1 MGLVSGFPIL
11 DVNHTRFVF
20 PWSYLCG
27 LKHRYDMATP
37 TAADGRAQLPP
48 VSNIQMV
55 DLKAQYRAM
64 QEEVDTAV
72 LDVIRSGA
80 FINGPAVKQFQAGL
94 EEYLR
99 CDHVIPCAN
108 GTDALQ
114 IAMMALGLEPGD
126 EVIVPAFTYVA
137 TAEVIALLRL
147 SPVMVD
153 VDPRTF
159 NVTAELIEPAITER
173 TKAIVPVHL
182 FGQSCDMEPI
192 RALARKHNLFIVED
206 NAQAIGAEY
215 TFRDGSKQRTGT
227 LGDIGCT
234 SFYPSKNLGAYGDGG
249 AINTNSDE
257 LAAKLRMVANHGQNR
272 RYYHDVVGCNSRL
285 DSIQA
290 AILNCKLK
298 RLDDYGARRNAAAD
312 HYDQAL
318 AGIDGLLT
326 PARQA
331 NSTHV
336 FHQYTLRVDG
346 GRRDALQEY
355 LKAAGIPSMIYYP
368 VPLYDQAAFKGTAAN
383 EITFLP
389 TTDLLCKE
397 VISLPMH
404 SEMDEQTLGF
414 ITDTVRSFFA

>member
-1 MGLVSGFPIL
+1 
-11 DVNHTRFVF
+11 
-20 PWSYLCG
+20 
-27 LKHRYDMATP
+27 MATP
-37 TAADGRAQLPP
+37 TAQDGRAQLPP

-55 DLKAQYRAM
+55 DLQAQYRAM
-64 QEEVDTAV
+64 QEEVDQAV

-94 EEYLR
+94 EEFLGAG
-99 CDHVIPCAN
+99 HVIPCAN

-114 IAMMALGLEPGD
+114 IALMALGLEPGD

-137 TAEVIALLRL
+137 SAEVIALLRL
-147 SPVMVD
+147 SPVMID

-159 NVTAELIEPAITER
+159 NVRAEDIEAAITPK
-173 TKAIVPVHL
+173 TKAIIPVHL

-192 RALARKHNLFIVED
+192 IALAKKHGLYIVED
-206 NAQAIGAEY
+206 NAQAIGADY
-215 TFRDGSKQRTGT
+215 TFSDGRIARTGT

-249 AINTNSDE
+249 AINTNSVE
-257 LAAKLRMVANHGQNR
+257 LAADLRKVANHGQSR

-290 AILNCKLK
+290 AVLNCKLS
-298 RLDDYGARRNAAAD
+298 RLEGYSSRRRAAAD
-312 HYDQAL
+312 YYDAHLQ
-318 AGIDGLLT
+318 GIDGLLT
-326 PARQA
+326 PARLP

-346 GRRDALQEY
+346 GRRDALQAH
-355 LKAAGIPSMIYYP
+355 LQAAGVPSMVYYP
-368 VPLYDQAAFKGTAAN
+368 VALYDQEAFSGTAAN
-383 EITFLP
+383 EVTFLP
-389 TTDLLCKE
+389 VTDMLCKE

-404 SEMDEQTLGF
+404 SEFDEATLRYIVESVRGF
-414 ITDTVRSFFA
+414 FR